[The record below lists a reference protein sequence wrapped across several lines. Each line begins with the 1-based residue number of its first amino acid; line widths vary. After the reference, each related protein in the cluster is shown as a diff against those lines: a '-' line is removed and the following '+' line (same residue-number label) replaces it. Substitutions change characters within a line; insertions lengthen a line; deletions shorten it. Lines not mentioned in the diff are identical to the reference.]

1 MKQYIVINTN
11 KPYVDGEYPSGG
23 FEIYLL
29 SAFPGSEK
37 ELYID
42 SSPDWES
49 VSNFVKMVSR
59 NSTIQVEY
67 RSAK

>member
-1 MKQYIVINTN
+1 MKQYIVINTK
-11 KPYVDGEYPSGG
+11 KPFVDGEYPSGG

-29 SAFPGSEK
+29 SDEK

-49 VSNFVKMVSR
+49 VSNFVQMVSR

>member
-1 MKQYIVINTN
+1 MKQYVVVNTK
-11 KPYVDGEYPSGG
+11 KPFVDGEYPSGG

-29 SAFPGSEK
+29 SDNR

-42 SSPDWES
+42 TSPDWDS
-49 VSNFVKMVSR
+49 VSNFVKMASK

-67 RSAK
+67 RSDK

>member
-1 MKQYIVINTN
+1 MKQYIVINTK
-11 KPYVDGEYPSGG
+11 KPFIDGEYPSGG

-29 SAFPGSEK
+29 SAEK

-49 VSNFVKMVSR
+49 VSNFVKMASR

-67 RSAK
+67 KSAK

>member
-1 MKQYIVINTN
+1 MKQYVIIDT
-11 KPYVDGEYPSGG
+11 KKKFVDGEYPSGG

-29 SAFPGSEK
+29 SAGK

-42 SSPDWES
+42 SSPDWDS
-49 VSNFVKMVSR
+49 VSNFVNMASK

>member
-1 MKQYIVINTN
+1 MKQYIVINTK
-11 KPYVDGEYPSGG
+11 KPFVDAPIPSGG

-29 SAFPGSEK
+29 SDEK

-49 VSNFVKMVSR
+49 VSNFVQMVSR

>member
-1 MKQYIVINTN
+1 MKQYIVINT
-11 KPYVDGEYPSGG
+11 KQRFVDGEYPSGG

-29 SAFPGSEK
+29 SAGK

-42 SSPDWES
+42 SSPDWDS
-49 VSNFVKMVSR
+49 VSNFVKMASR
-59 NSTIQVEY
+59 NSSIQVEY

>member
-1 MKQYIVINTN
+1 MKQYVVVNTK
-11 KPYVDGEYPSGG
+11 KPFVDGEYPSGG

-29 SAFPGSEK
+29 NDNK

-42 SSPDWES
+42 SSPDWDS
-49 VSNFVKMVSR
+49 VSNFVKMASR